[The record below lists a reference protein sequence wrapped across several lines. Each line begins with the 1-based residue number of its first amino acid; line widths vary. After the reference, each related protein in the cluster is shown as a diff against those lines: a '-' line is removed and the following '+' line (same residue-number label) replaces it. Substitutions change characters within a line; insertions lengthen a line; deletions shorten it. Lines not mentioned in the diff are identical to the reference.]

1 MKRVEPA
8 FTSVAALIPA
18 VRACGC
24 VHARQAAPAAP
35 VAADGGEL
43 HLFVEGPWRAWRGD
57 APLAC
62 GPGDLL
68 AVPAGAP
75 LRLHST
81 HRRRGVRYWIRLG
94 AGAADDLLAQL
105 AAVPPLPGAHPLATL
120 FALLLAEHR
129 QPQPDSAPYLHA
141 LFSSLLFA
149 IRREQQRAQDGA
161 AAPGESRV
169 SAWARRVMALLD
181 EQVGAPE
188 VGLLAVADQLGL
200 GERELRGRFLTEVG
214 CTPAQYLT
222 RLRVQ
227 AAQQRLAESPQRVT
241 QIAFDLGFT
250 SSQYFATFFRKHVG
264 QSPAEYRSGRQHAQ
278 ASAADFAG

>member
-1 MKRVEPA
+1 MKSVEPA
-8 FTSVAALIPA
+8 FSSTASLLPA

-24 VHARQAAPAAP
+24 VHARQAAPAAS
-35 VAADGGEL
+35 VAPDGGEL
-43 HLFVEGPWRAWRGD
+43 HLLVEGHWRVWRGD

-75 LRLHST
+75 VRLLPT

-94 AGAADDLLAQL
+94 AGAADDLLAEL
-105 AAVPPLPGAHPLATL
+105 AHAPPLSRAHALATL
-120 FALLLAEHR
+120 FALVLAEHR
-129 QPQPDSAPYLHA
+129 QPQPDSASYVQA
-141 LFSSLLFA
+141 LFSSLVFA
-149 IRREQQRAQDGA
+149 IRREQQRVRDSA
-161 AAPGESRV
+161 AAGEPRV
-169 SAWARRVMALLD
+169 SAWARRVMGLLG
-181 EQVGAPE
+181 EQMGAPE

-214 CTPAQYLT
+214 CTPTQYLT

-241 QIAFDLGFT
+241 QIAFDLGFS

-264 QSPAEYRSGRQHAQ
+264 QSPAEYRSGRQHAHPP
-278 ASAADFAG
+278 SAPA

>member
-1 MKRVEPA
+1 MKLVEPP
-8 FTSVAALIPA
+8 FTSVASLIPA

-24 VHARQAAPAAP
+24 VHARVSAPEVAVPAA
-35 VAADGGEL
+35 GGEL
-43 HLFVEGPWRAWRGD
+43 HLLVEGHWRAWRGD

-75 LRLHST
+75 VRLLST

-94 AGAADDLLAQL
+94 AGVSDDLLAEL
-105 AAVPPLPGAHPLATL
+105 ADAPPLSRAHSLATL

-129 QPQPDSAPYLHA
+129 QPQPDSASYLQA
-141 LFSSLLFA
+141 LFPALLFA
-149 IRREQQRAQDGA
+149 IRREQQRAREGA
-161 AAPGESRV
+161 VAPGQLRV
-169 SAWARRVMALLD
+169 SAWARRVMGLLG
-181 EQVGAPE
+181 EQMGAPE
-188 VGLLAVADQLGL
+188 VGLMAVAEQLGL
-200 GERELRGRFLTEVG
+200 GERELRGRFLAEVG
-214 CTPAQYLT
+214 YTPAQYLT
-222 RLRVQ
+222 QLRVQ

-241 QIAFDLGFT
+241 QIAFDLGFS

-278 ASAADFAG
+278 APTGPA